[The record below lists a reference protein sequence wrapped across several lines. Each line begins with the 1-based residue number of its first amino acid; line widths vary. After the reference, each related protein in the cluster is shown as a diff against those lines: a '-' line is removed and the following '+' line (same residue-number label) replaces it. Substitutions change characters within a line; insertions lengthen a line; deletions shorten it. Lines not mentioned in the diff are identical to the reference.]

1 LSITSTRSLK
11 GKPVSNFTLGS
22 GYVGIGVDP
31 FDAFVERLKEA
42 LSKPRATRFA
52 FLVNNAGKDASE
64 HAV

>member
-1 LSITSTRSLK
+1 
-11 GKPVSNFTLGS
+11 VSNFTLGS
-22 GYVGIGVDP
+22 GSASYVGIGVDP